1 LVNLDTEQELIETEE
16 LEEVQRASLD
26 EAQVI
31 RFKSSLVYLIY
42 YIYFSTKSGHSF
54 IGQKVLN
61 GQSYPLNVFLTK
73 IYYAIRNK
81 SAQLSMEKKAF

>member
-42 YIYFSTKSGHSF
+42 YIYF
-54 IGQKVLN
+54 
-61 GQSYPLNVFLTK
+61 
-73 IYYAIRNK
+73 
-81 SAQLSMEKKAF
+81 